1 MKRKRGG
8 EKIKEKR
15 EREGRREG
23 ERRKRK
29 SIKREREREREGNP
43 RINISLFFHIAII
56 RQFFRKKI
64 VPPNR
69 KRFTDYNVLC
79 VTNNNPCHSRTRVTC
94 KKRKKNHAQLH
105 NRRNATPVRSR

>member
-43 RINISLFFHIAII
+43 RINFSLFFHIAIL
-56 RQFFRKKI
+56 RQFFRKKENSPSEQEE
-64 VPPNR
+64 V
-69 KRFTDYNVLC
+69 
-79 VTNNNPCHSRTRVTC
+79 H
-94 KKRKKNHAQLH
+94 
-105 NRRNATPVRSR
+105 